1 MIQSQIEEELR
12 FKLKDLH
19 PEQTLVQCGVDS
31 LKLAHIANIVEENLD
46 RELSMEEVFELDI
59 KGVLKL
65 IEEAEQNRL
74 KAVEK
79 ESKNKALEKANKVE
93 E

>member
-1 MIQSQIEEELR
+1 MIQSQIEEELG

-46 RELSMEEVFELDI
+46 REISMEEAFELDI

-74 KAVEK
+74 TTLEKQSKKEVVEK
-79 ESKNKALEKANKVE
+79 TNKVE